1 MTEQELRDE
10 FGSEKVDNVKMI
22 VMVSDPDFAYTMFED
37 AEDEDACTIVQEL
50 YFDENSTYF
59 DRLEY

>member
-10 FGSEKVDNVKMI
+10 FGSQKVDDVKMI
-22 VMVSDPDFAYTMFED
+22 VMLSDPDSAYTMFED
-37 AEDEDACTIVQEL
+37 AEDEDACAIIEIL
-50 YFDENSTYF
+50 YFDENSSYF